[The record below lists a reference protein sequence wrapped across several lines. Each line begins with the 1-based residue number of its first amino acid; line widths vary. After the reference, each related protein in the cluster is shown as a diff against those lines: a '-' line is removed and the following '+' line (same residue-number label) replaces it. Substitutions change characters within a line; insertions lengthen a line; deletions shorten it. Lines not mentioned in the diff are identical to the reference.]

1 MAFFNLHRMKT
12 LSLLLLVLPIGF
24 GTLNAQNLTNLNFA
38 AGSHPITV
46 DKIIR
51 NDTSLV
57 IQITLENKLPNGYF
71 CAEKKIVL
79 SDLISGKKT
88 EMDYVEGIPVC
99 PKMYHFKWVGEK
111 LSFSLYF
118 PVLDTATRY
127 VDLIEVCKENCLII
141 NGLILDSKLNLLI
154 NQGYDAYTN
163 ENLSLAL
170 ESFQS
175 AITLYPDYPYGFM
188 YGNMIR
194 VLLEQKNVKEARRW
208 AQKLKN
214 SQISDKYSILR
225 QLNEEK
231 GFSIE

>member
-1 MAFFNLHRMKT
+1 MKT
-12 LSLLLLVLPIGF
+12 SSLLLLFLTIGF
-24 GTLNAQNLTNLNFA
+24 GKLVAQNLTNPNFA

-46 DKIIR
+46 DKIVR

-79 SDLISGKKT
+79 NDLISGKKT
-88 EMDYVEGIPVC
+88 EMNHAEGVPVC
-99 PKMYHFKWVGEK
+99 PEMYHFKWVGEK
-111 LSFSLYF
+111 LQFSLYF

-141 NGLILDSKLNLLI
+141 NGLILDPKLNLLI
-154 NQGYDAYTN
+154 NRGYDAYTH

-175 AITLYPDYPYGFM
+175 AITFYPDYPYGFM
-188 YGNMIR
+188 YGNVIR
-194 VLLEQKNVKEARRW
+194 ILLEERNSKEAKRW
-208 AQKLKN
+208 AQKLKD